1 MYRSL
6 AAEIFLTPSGVS
18 ASCREANQSLVS
30 RASSARR
37 CSARA
42 LEDVGWLVPEIAFA
56 PQPMSHRGDVG
67 SHSTNHRCCSASFAG
82 GGLASC

>member
-6 AAEIFLTPSGVS
+6 AAEIFLTPSGVA

-30 RASSARR
+30 RASSPGGAQQGNWKMLAGPSRKSR
-37 CSARA
+37 SR
-42 LEDVGWLVPEIAFA
+42 
-56 PQPMSHRGDVG
+56 QPLSHRGDVG

>member
-1 MYRSL
+1 
-6 AAEIFLTPSGVS
+6 
-18 ASCREANQSLVS
+18 
-30 RASSARR
+30 
-37 CSARA
+37 